1 MSLKL
6 LLSKLCTMIK
16 VNNKAYNLDDFLS
29 VEPYVKKLILEMN
42 KIEMKYDT
50 KSLQNDTKI
59 NTTLV
64 KQIKDNELIQLPKLR
79 DGIVIDSIVI
89 EGNDISG
96 KETYSRFLHDDIHNE
111 IILAPIHAQ
120 HDVKLVSFPTYTSKI
135 GAIIKKLL
143 RKSYKTNFDMYLL
156 NWLFCYDRVNVM
168 FNIYE
173 NFNSRSLFKNYHH
186 ILIFDR
192 FYQSNWVYNSIGKDD
207 QVVDWLF
214 RTESVFFDST
224 NIRDIILFLRD
235 KNEPDEVHDT
245 LINSK
250 SGKDLNETISIQ
262 QTIRDKFLSF
272 KFKNKIKN
280 QYFAKNPNVYY
291 FTVKDVVVDNLP
303 RNEEFLDKLYY
314 HVHLYKEFK

>member
-1 MSLKL
+1 MNLRL
-6 LLSKLCTMIK
+6 LLSKLYTIFK
-16 VNNKAYNLDDFLS
+16 VNNKEYNLNDFLS

-42 KIEMKYDT
+42 RIEIKYDT
-50 KSLQNDTKI
+50 KSLQNETKI

-96 KETYSRFLHDDIHNE
+96 KETYSRFLYNDIYKE
-111 IILAPIHAQ
+111 IRLTPIHD
-120 HDVKLVSFPTYTSKI
+120 HHNVELLSFPTYTSKI
-135 GAIIKKLL
+135 GVIIKKLL
-143 RKSYKTNFDMYLL
+143 RKQHKTNFDMYLL

-192 FYQSNWVYNSIGKDD
+192 FYQSNWVYNSIGDD
-207 QVVDWLF
+207 DSVVDWLF
-214 RTESVFFDST
+214 RTESVFFDSI

-235 KNEPDEVHDT
+235 KNEPDEVHDK
-245 LINSK
+245 LINNK
-250 SGKDLNETISIQ
+250 SGKDLNETVYIQ
-262 QTIRDKFLSF
+262 QLIRDKFLSS
-272 KFKNKIKN
+272 KFKKKISN
-280 QYFAKNPNVYY
+280 QYFAKNPNIHY
-291 FTVKDVVVDNLP
+291 FTVKDVVVDDLP
-303 RNEEFLDKLYY
+303 RNEEFLDKLY
-314 HVHLYKEFK
+314 HSIHLYKDFK

>member
-16 VNNKAYNLDDFLS
+16 VNNKTYNLDDFLS

-50 KSLQNDTKI
+50 KSLQGDSKI
-59 NTTLV
+59 NMTLV
-64 KQIKDNELIQLPKLR
+64 KQIKDNELIQLPRLR
-79 DGIVIDSIVI
+79 DGIIIDSIVI

-96 KETYSRFLHDDIHNE
+96 KETYSMFLYNDISNK
-111 IILAPIHAQ
+111 IISTPLHGR
-120 HDVKLVSFPTYTSKI
+120 HDVKLVSFPTYTSQI

-143 RKSYKTNFDMYLL
+143 RKQHKTNFDMYLL

-173 NFNSRSLFKNYHH
+173 NFNSRSLFKKYHH

-192 FYQSNWVYNSIGKDD
+192 FYQSNWVYNSINNDD
-207 QVVDWLF
+207 PVIDWLF

-235 KNEPDEVHDT
+235 KTEPDEVHDK
-245 LINSK
+245 LINNK

-280 QYFAKNPNVYY
+280 QYFAKNPNVHY
-291 FTVKDVVVDNLP
+291 FTVKNVVIDNLP
-303 RNEEFLDKLYY
+303 KDEEFLDKLY
-314 HVHLYKEFK
+314 HSVHLYKDFE